1 MPKIHLREDVMKKI
15 GLFSLAAWLL
25 VSMFA
30 PAQAQTSGK
39 IVYPTPSGASWPLW
53 IAVEAGY
60 YKKYGLDLTAQFG
73 RHPAG
78 IAGVTSGGAVMTNY
92 GSDSAIT
99 AASKT
104 TKLVLIGSPLNVG
117 SFVLIGGKGLKT
129 VKDIEGRRFAIG
141 RVGDP
146 PYHYTLGLLA
156 KLGINAKSIQWVP
169 AGAPPA
175 RAAALIKGQVDASL
189 LTAPS
194 YYRLEKAGFPVLAR
208 MADHPDVV
216 ISTYYVVRRDFVEN
230 NPKAAEGLIKA
241 HAEAVNRFYTDPE
254 FAMMVMKKYTR
265 NKKPGPLKR
274 VYGEWAKGQMLE
286 RIPYI
291 LKSSLAGVVK
301 RNKNRRRAPKNID
314 FSTMVNNSIVD
325 KLAREGFFE
334 KIYGPSIK
342 AEIKDRRA
350 KAYGVN

>member
-1 MPKIHLREDVMKKI
+1 MNKF
-15 GLFSLAAWLL
+15 GLFGLFALLAAFY
-25 VSMFA
+25 FA

-39 IVYPTPSGASWPLW
+39 IIYTTPSGASWPLW
-53 IAVEAGY
+53 IGVEGGY
-60 YKKYGLDLTAQFG
+60 YKKYGLDLSTKFG

-78 IAGVTSGGAVMTNY
+78 IAGVISGDAIMTNY

-99 AASKT
+99 AASKSD
-104 TKLVLIGSPLNVG
+104 KLVLIGSPLNVG
-117 SFVLIGGKGLKT
+117 SFVLMGGKGLKT
-129 VKDIEGRRFAIG
+129 VKDIEGKRFAIG

-156 KLGINAKSIQWVP
+156 KLGIDWKNIHWVP

-175 RAAALIKGQVDASL
+175 RAAALVKGQVDASL

-194 YYRLEKAGFPVLAR
+194 YYRLEKAGFPVLER
-208 MADHPDVV
+208 MSNHRDVV
-216 ISTYYVVRRDFVEN
+216 ISTYYVVRRELVTS

-241 HAEAVNRFYTDPE
+241 HAEAVNRFYTDPA
-254 FAMMVMKKYTR
+254 FAMAAMKKYTR

-274 VYGEWAKGQMLE
+274 VYKEWADGQMLE

-291 LKSSLAGVVK
+291 LKPSLAGVVS
-301 RNKNRRRAPKNID
+301 RNKNRKRAPKNIN
-314 FSTMVNNSIVD
+314 FSTMVNNGIVD

-334 KIYGPSIK
+334 KVYGPSIR

-350 KAYGVN
+350 KAHGFN